1 MRGKEEAITRYL
13 ISGLLAA
20 TLALVVAGPAAADR
34 PIEISGTD
42 TFVDVDPCTGRVQEV
57 TIAMTFFVHFHDG
70 VTVARGVRTIT
81 TSGGYAG
88 NGTSSFV
95 ENGNVEVFRLTD
107 LLTDG
112 SGNRLRANGLFVLD
126 LASGSIRV
134 DKFALTCVGS

>member
-1 MRGKEEAITRYL
+1 MEGGTIRRYL
-13 ISGLLAA
+13 ISVLLGA

-34 PIEISGTD
+34 PIEIAD
-42 TFVDVDPCTGRVQEV
+42 AETFVDVDPCTGQLQEV
-57 TIAMTFFVHFHDG
+57 TIEVTFVVHFHDG

-88 NGTSSFV
+88 RGTSSFV
-95 ENGNVEVFRLTD
+95 ENGNVEIFRFTD

-112 SGNRLRANGLFVLD
+112 SGNRLRAKGLFVVD

-134 DKFALTCVGS
+134 ERFALTCVGS